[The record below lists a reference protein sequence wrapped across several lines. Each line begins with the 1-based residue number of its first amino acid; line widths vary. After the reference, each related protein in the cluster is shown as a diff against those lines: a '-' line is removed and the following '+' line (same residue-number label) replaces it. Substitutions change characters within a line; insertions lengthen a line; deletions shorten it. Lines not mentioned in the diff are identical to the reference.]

1 MGYTYGEIA
10 MKVLITD
17 KINEIA
23 QKILLEGKDIE
34 ADILPTMPEDEL
46 CKAIPNYDAL
56 MIRSETKVTKKVLE
70 AGKKLKIVG
79 RAGVGVDNVD
89 VESATQNGVIVVNS
103 PDGNTTA
110 AAEHTIALM
119 LSMARNIP
127 AAVASTKQGLWERSK
142 FTGTEVFG
150 KILGIIGLGKIGSHV
165 AKVAISL
172 GMKVVV
178 CDPYTTQEA
187 VEALGAEYVQHL
199 DDFWG
204 KCDFITVHTPKTRET
219 THLINKNSINRMK
232 KGVKIVNCARGGI
245 IDETA
250 LKEALESGQV
260 SAAAIDV
267 YEAEP
272 DIKSSPLL
280 GVPGNVVLTPHLG
293 ASTSEAQLN
302 VAIDVAHQI
311 KEVLSGGSATSA
323 VNIPSLKPAILEP
336 VKDYMQLAENIGE
349 LAQQI
354 LEGNLKSIEISAK
367 GKLASLDISPLET
380 AILKG
385 VFSSFTDNVN
395 YVNAPILAKQ
405 KGISV
410 TTSKSETSGDYIG
423 LITVKLISST
433 KEALVSGALIAENI
447 KRIVKIDQ
455 YNTSIEPEKHML
467 FVPHENKPSMIA
479 KVATVIGEAGIN
491 INHMQV
497 VQKADDKSLMVINT
511 DSAVEK
517 VVLDKIEKID
527 GISKSKYVKL
537 SA

>member
-1 MGYTYGEIA
+1 

-23 QKILLEGKDIE
+23 KNILLEGENIE
-34 ADILPTMPEDEL
+34 VDVLPTMPEDEL
-46 CKAIPNYDAL
+46 CKAIVDYDAL

-70 AGKKLKIVG
+70 AGKNLKIVG

-89 VESATQNGVIVVNS
+89 VETATQKGVIVVNS
-103 PDGNTTA
+103 PDGNTNA

-127 AAVASTKQGLWERSK
+127 AAVASTKAGLWERSK

-150 KILGIIGLGKIGSHV
+150 KTLGVIGLGKIGSHV
-165 AKVAISL
+165 AKVAL
-172 GMKVVV
+172 AMGMKVIV
-178 CDPYTTQEA
+178 CDPYTTEET
-187 VEALGAEYVQHL
+187 VEALGCEYVSHL

-204 KCDFITVHTPKTRET
+204 KCDFITVHAPKTRET

-232 KGVKIVNCARGGI
+232 KGVKIINCARGGI
-245 IDETA
+245 VDETA
-250 LKEALESGQV
+250 LKEAIESGQV

-280 GVPGNVVLTPHLG
+280 NVEGNIVLTPHLG

-311 KEVLSGGSATSA
+311 KEVLGGGSAASA
-323 VNIPSLKPAILEP
+323 VNIPSLKLEKLEP

-354 LEGNLKSIEISAK
+354 VEGNLKAVEISAK

-385 VFSSFTDNVN
+385 VFSSFMENVN

-423 LITVKLISST
+423 LITVKLITNKSES
-433 KEALVSGALIAENI
+433 LVSGALIAENI
-447 KRIVKIDQ
+447 SRIVKIDQ

-467 FVPHENKPSMIA
+467 LVPHENKPAMIA

-491 INHMQV
+491 INHMHV
-497 VQKADDKSLMVINT
+497 VQKQGDKSLMIINT
-511 DSAVEK
+511 DCAVEK
-517 VVLDKIEKID
+517 DVLDKIEKID
-527 GISKSKYVKL
+527 GVSNSKYVKL
-537 SA
+537 TA

>member
-1 MGYTYGEIA
+1 
-10 MKVLITD
+10 MKVLVTD

-23 QKILLEGKDIE
+23 KNILLEGKNIE
-34 ADILPTMPEDEL
+34 VDMLPTMAEDEL
-46 CKAIPNYDAL
+46 SKKIAEYDAL
-56 MIRSETKVTKKVLE
+56 MIRSETKVTKKILD
-70 AGKKLKIVG
+70 AAKKLKIVG

-89 VESATQNGVIVVNS
+89 VEAATQSGVIVVNS
-103 PDGNTTA
+103 PDGNTNA
-110 AAEHTIALM
+110 AAEHTVALM

-127 AAVASTKQGLWERSK
+127 AAVESTKQGLWERSK

-150 KILGIIGLGKIGSHV
+150 KTLGIIGLGKIGSHV
-165 AKVAISL
+165 AKVALAL
-172 GMKVVV
+172 GMKVIV
-178 CDPYTTQEA
+178 CDPYTTQET
-187 VEALGAEYVQHL
+187 VEAIGAEYIEKL
-199 DDFWG
+199 DDFWS
-204 KCDFITVHTPKTRET
+204 KCDFISIHAPKTRET
-219 THLINKNSINRMK
+219 THLINKDTIEKMK
-232 KGVKIVNCARGGI
+232 KGVKIINCARGGI

-280 GVPGNVVLTPHLG
+280 GAQGNLVLTPHLG

-302 VAIDVAHQI
+302 VAIDVANQI

-323 VNIPSLKPAILEP
+323 VNIPSLKPSILEP

-354 LEGNLKSIEISAK
+354 VEGNLKSIEISAK

-385 VFSSFTDNVN
+385 VFSSFTDGVN
-395 YVNAPILAKQ
+395 YVNAPIIAKQ

-410 TTSKSETSGDYIG
+410 TTSKSESSGAYIG
-423 LITVKLISST
+423 LITVKLITTTSES
-433 KEALVSGALIAENI
+433 LVSGALIAENI
-447 KRIVKIDQ
+447 SRIVKIDQ

-467 FVPHENKPSMIA
+467 LVPHENKPAMIA

-491 INHMQV
+491 INHMHV
-497 VQKADDKSLMVINT
+497 VQKAHDNSLMIINT
-511 DSAVEK
+511 DRAVEK
-517 VVLDKIEKID
+517 DVNDKIVKID
-527 GISKSKYVKL
+527 GVAKSLYVRL
-537 SA
+537 TA

>member
-1 MGYTYGEIA
+1 
-10 MKVLITD
+10 MKVLVTD

-23 QKILLEGKDIE
+23 KNILLEGENIE
-34 ADILPTMPEDEL
+34 VDVLPTMSEEDL
-46 CKAIPNYDAL
+46 CTTIGDYDAL

-70 AGKKLKIVG
+70 AGKNLKIVG

-89 VESATQNGVIVVNS
+89 IESATQGGVIVVNS
-103 PDGNTTA
+103 PDGNTMA
-110 AAEHTIALM
+110 AAEHTLALM
-119 LSMARNIP
+119 LSMARKIP
-127 AAVASTKQGLWERSK
+127 AAVASTKAGFWERSK
-142 FTGTEVFG
+142 FTGSEVFG
-150 KILGIIGLGKIGSHV
+150 KTLGIIGLGKIGSHV
-165 AKVAISL
+165 AKVALAL

-178 CDPYTTQEA
+178 CDPYTTKEA
-187 VEALGAEYVQHL
+187 VESIGAEYIASL
-199 DDFWG
+199 NDFWG
-204 KCDFITVHTPKTRET
+204 RCDYISIHAPKTRET
-219 THLINKNSINRMK
+219 THLINKESINKMK

-245 IDETA
+245 IDEVA
-250 LKEALESGQV
+250 LKEAIESGQV

-272 DIKSSPLL
+272 DIKSCPLL
-280 GVPGNVVLTPHLG
+280 NVEGNIVLTPHLG

-311 KEVLSGGSATSA
+311 KEVLSGGSASSA

-354 LEGNLKSIEISAK
+354 VEGNLKSIEISAK

-385 VFSSFTDNVN
+385 VFASFTDGVN
-395 YVNAPILAKQ
+395 YVNAPIIAKQ

-423 LITVKLISST
+423 LITVKLITTTSES
-433 KEALVSGALIAENI
+433 LVSGALIAENI
-447 KRIVKIDQ
+447 RKIVKIDQ

-467 FVPHENKPSMIA
+467 LVPHENKPSMIA
-479 KVATVIGEAGIN
+479 KVATVIGEYGIN
-491 INHMQV
+491 INHMHV
-497 VQKADDKSLMVINT
+497 VQKSGEKSLMIINT
-511 DSAVEK
+511 DCAVEK
-517 VVLDKIEKID
+517 EVIDKIEKID
-527 GISKSKYVKL
+527 GVSVSKYVKL
-537 SA
+537 TA

>member
-1 MGYTYGEIA
+1 

-23 QKILLEGKDIE
+23 KNILIE
-34 ADILPTMPEDEL
+34 DKNIKVDVLPTMQEDEL
-46 CKAIPNYDAL
+46 CKVIAGYNAL

-70 AGKKLKIVG
+70 AAKNLKIVG

-89 VESATQNGVIVVNS
+89 VETATQKGVIVVNS
-103 PDGNTTA
+103 PDGNTNA

-127 AAVASTKQGLWERSK
+127 DAVASTKSGLWERSK
-142 FTGTEVFG
+142 FVGTEVFG
-150 KILGIIGLGKIGSHV
+150 KTLGIIGLGKIGSHV
-165 AKVAISL
+165 AKVAIAL

-178 CDPYTTQEA
+178 CDPYTTKEA
-187 VEALGAEYVQHL
+187 IEALGCEYIPHL

-232 KGVKIVNCARGGI
+232 KGVKIINCARGGI
-245 IDETA
+245 IDEQA
-250 LKEALESGQV
+250 LKEAIESGQV

-272 DIKSSPLL
+272 DIKSSPLFSAK
-280 GVPGNVVLTPHLG
+280 GNIILTPHLG

-302 VAIDVAHQI
+302 VAIDVANQI
-311 KEVLSGGSATSA
+311 KEVLSGGSAASA
-323 VNIPSLKPAILEP
+323 VNIPSLKPEKLEP

-354 LEGNLKSIEISAK
+354 VEGNLKAIEIIAK

-405 KGISV
+405 KGLSV
-410 TTSKSETSGDYIG
+410 TTSKSETTGDYIG
-423 LITVKLISST
+423 LITVKLTTNTSQ
-433 KEALVSGALIAENI
+433 ALVSGALIAENI
-447 KRIVKIDQ
+447 RRIVKIDQ
-455 YNTSIEPEKHML
+455 YNASIEPEKHML
-467 FVPHENKPSMIA
+467 LVPHENKPAMIA

-491 INHMQV
+491 INHMHV
-497 VQKADDKSLMVINT
+497 VQKPDDKSLMIINT
-511 DSAVEK
+511 DCEVEK
-517 VVLDKIEKID
+517 DVLDKIEKID
-527 GISKSKYVKL
+527 GVSNSKYVKL
-537 SA
+537 TA

>member
-1 MGYTYGEIA
+1 MA
-10 MKVLITD
+10 K
-17 KINEIA
+17 N
-23 QKILLEGKDIE
+23 ILLEGENIE
-34 ADILPTMPEDEL
+34 VDVLPTMSEDEL
-46 CKAIPNYDAL
+46 CKAIVDYDAL

-70 AGKKLKIVG
+70 SAKKLKIVG

-89 VESATQNGVIVVNS
+89 VEAATQKGVIVVNS
-103 PDGNTTA
+103 PDGNTMA
-110 AAEHTIALM
+110 AAEHTLALM

-127 AAVASTKQGLWERSK
+127 SAVASTKSGLWERSK
-142 FTGTEVFG
+142 FTGTEVFA
-150 KILGIIGLGKIGSHV
+150 KTLGIIGLGKIGSHV
-165 AKVAISL
+165 AQVALAL
-172 GMKVVV
+172 GMKVIV
-178 CDPYTTQEA
+178 CDPYTSKEA
-187 VEALGAEYVQHL
+187 VESIGCEYVPHL
-199 DDFWG
+199 DDFWCR
-204 KCDFITVHTPKTRET
+204 CDFITVHTPKTRET

-245 IDETA
+245 IDENA
-250 LKEALESGQV
+250 LKEAIEVGQV

-280 GVPGNVVLTPHLG
+280 NVEGNIVLTPHLG

-302 VAIDVAHQI
+302 VAIDVAYQI
-311 KEVLSGGSATSA
+311 KEVLGGGSASSA
-323 VNIPSLKPAILEP
+323 VNIPSLKPEKLEP

-354 LEGNLKSIEISAK
+354 GEGNLKSIEISAK
-367 GKLASLDISPLET
+367 GKLASVDISPLET

-385 VFSSFTDNVN
+385 IFSSFTDNVN

-423 LITVKLISST
+423 LIAVKLITNVCESF
-433 KEALVSGALIAENI
+433 VSGALIAENI
-447 KRIVKIDQ
+447 RRIVKIDQ

-467 FVPHENKPSMIA
+467 LVPHENKPSMIA
-479 KVATVIGEAGIN
+479 KVATVIGEYGIN
-491 INHMQV
+491 INHMHV
-497 VQKADDKSLMVINT
+497 VQKQGDRSMMIINT
-511 DSAVEK
+511 DCAVEK
-517 VVLDKIEKID
+517 DVLEKITQIN
-527 GISKSKYVKL
+527 GISNAKYVKL

>member
-1 MGYTYGEIA
+1 

-17 KINEIA
+17 KINEVA
-23 QKILLEGKDIE
+23 KNILLEDENIE
-34 ADILPTMPEDEL
+34 ADVLPTMSEEDL
-46 CKAIPNYDAL
+46 CKAIVDYDAI
-56 MIRSETKVTKKVLE
+56 MIRSQTKITKNVIE
-70 AGKKLKIVG
+70 AGKNLKIIG

-89 VESATQNGVIVVNS
+89 VDAATQKGVIVVNS

-127 AAVASTKQGLWERSK
+127 AAVASTKAGLWERSK
-142 FTGTEVFG
+142 FTGSEVFG
-150 KILGIIGLGKIGSHV
+150 KTLGIIGLGKIGSHV
-165 AKVAISL
+165 AKVALAL
-172 GMKVVV
+172 GMKVIV
-178 CDPYTTQEA
+178 CDPYTTKEA
-187 VEALGAEYVQHL
+187 VESIGAEYIANL

-219 THLINKNSINRMK
+219 THLINKNSISMMK
-232 KGVKIVNCARGGI
+232 KDVKLVNCARGGI
-245 IDETA
+245 IDEVA

-260 SAAAIDV
+260 GAAAIDV

-280 GVPGNVVLTPHLG
+280 GVEGNVVLTPHLG

-311 KEVLSGGSATSA
+311 KEVLTGGSATSA
-323 VNIPSLKPAILEP
+323 VNIPSLKPAMLEP
-336 VKDYMQLAENIGE
+336 VKEYMQLAENIGE

-354 LEGNLKSIEISAK
+354 VVGNLKAIEISAK
-367 GKLASLDISPLET
+367 GKLATLDISPLET
-380 AILKG
+380 AIIKG
-385 VFSSFTDNVN
+385 IFSSFTSGVN
-395 YVNAPILAKQ
+395 YVNAPLLAKQ
-405 KGISV
+405 KGINV

-423 LITVKLISST
+423 LITVKLIT
-433 KEALVSGALIAENI
+433 NTTEALVSGALIAENI
-447 KRIVKIDQ
+447 SRIVKIDQ

-467 FVPHENKPSMIA
+467 LVPHENKPAMIA

-491 INHMQV
+491 INHMHV
-497 VQKADDKSLMVINT
+497 VQKADDLSLMIINT

-517 VVLDKIEKID
+517 DVIEKIEKIN
-527 GISKSKYVKL
+527 GISTSKYVKL
-537 SA
+537 TA

>member
-1 MGYTYGEIA
+1 
-10 MKVLITD
+10 MKVLVTD

-23 QKILLEGKDIE
+23 KNILLEGKDINV
-34 ADILPTMPEDEL
+34 DVLPTMPEDEL
-46 CKAIPNYDAL
+46 CKAIADYDAL

-70 AGKKLKIVG
+70 AAKKLKIVG

-89 VESATQNGVIVVNS
+89 VDTATQSGVIVVNS

-110 AAEHTIALM
+110 AAEHTVALI

-127 AAVASTKQGLWERSK
+127 AAVESTKKGLWERSK
-142 FTGTEVFG
+142 FTGSEVFG
-150 KILGIIGLGKIGSHV
+150 KTLGIIGLGKIGSHV
-165 AKVAISL
+165 AKVALAL
-172 GMKVVV
+172 GMKVIV
-178 CDPYTTQEA
+178 CDPYTTKEA
-187 VEALGAEYVQHL
+187 VESIGAEYIPHL

-219 THLINKNSINRMK
+219 THLINKNSLNRMK

-260 SAAAIDV
+260 SAIAIDV
-267 YEAEP
+267 FEAEP

-280 GVPGNVVLTPHLG
+280 GLEGNVILTPHLG

-302 VAIDVAHQI
+302 VAIDVANQI
-311 KEVLSGGSATSA
+311 KEVLTGGSATSA

-336 VKDYMQLAENIGE
+336 VKEYMQLAENIGE
-349 LAQQI
+349 LAEQI
-354 LEGNLKSIEISAK
+354 VEGNLKAVEISAK

-385 VFSSFTDNVN
+385 VFSSFMDNVN

-410 TTSKSETSGDYIG
+410 TTSKSTTSGDYIG
-423 LITVKLISST
+423 LITVKLITST
-433 KEALVSGALIAENI
+433 SEALVSGALIAENI
-447 KRIVKIDQ
+447 KKIVKIDQ

-467 FVPHENKPSMIA
+467 LVPHENKPSMIA

-491 INHMQV
+491 INHMHV
-497 VQKADDKSLMVINT
+497 VQRHGDKSLMVINT
-511 DSAVEK
+511 GTAVESS
-517 VVLDKIEKID
+517 VIAKIEKID
-527 GISKSKYVKL
+527 GVSNPKYVKL

>member
-1 MGYTYGEIA
+1 

-23 QKILLEGKDIE
+23 KNILLEGKDIE
-34 ADILPTMPEDEL
+34 ADLLPTMSEDEL
-46 CKAIPNYDAL
+46 CKKIANYDAL

-70 AGKKLKIVG
+70 SGKKLKIVG

-89 VESATQNGVIVVNS
+89 VDSATQSGVIVVNS

-110 AAEHTIALM
+110 AAEHTVALM

-150 KILGIIGLGKIGSHV
+150 KTLGVIGLGKIGSHV
-165 AKVAISL
+165 AKVALAL
-172 GMKVVV
+172 GMKVIV

-187 VEALGAEYVQHL
+187 VEAIGAEYVEHL
-199 DDFWG
+199 DDFWSR
-204 KCDFITVHTPKTRET
+204 CDFISVHTPKTRET
-219 THLINKNSINRMK
+219 THLINVNSINRMK
-232 KGVKIVNCARGGI
+232 KGVKIINCARGGI
-245 IDETA
+245 IDESA
-250 LKEALESGQV
+250 LKDALISGQV
-260 SAAAIDV
+260 GAAAIDV
-267 YEAEP
+267 FEAEP

-280 GVPGNVVLTPHLG
+280 NVEGNVILTPHLG

-323 VNIPSLKPAILEP
+323 VNIPSLKPAKLEP

-395 YVNAPILAKQ
+395 YVNAPLLAKQ

-423 LITVKLISST
+423 LITVKLIST
-433 KEALVSGALIAENI
+433 TTEALVSGALIAENI

-455 YNTSIEPEKHML
+455 YDTSIDPEKHML
-467 FVPHENKPSMIA
+467 LVPHENKPSMIA

-491 INHMQV
+491 INHMHV
-497 VQKADDKSLMVINT
+497 VQKNDDKSLMVINT
-511 DSAVEK
+511 DCAVEK
-517 VVLDKIEKID
+517 DVLEKIEKIN
-527 GISKSKYVKL
+527 GVSKSKYVKL

>member
-1 MGYTYGEIA
+1 
-10 MKVLITD
+10 MKVLVTD

-23 QKILLEGKDIE
+23 KNILIEGKNIE
-34 ADILPTMPEDEL
+34 VDMLPTMSEDEL
-46 CKAIPNYDAL
+46 STKIADYDAL
-56 MIRSETKVTKKVLE
+56 MIRSETKVTKKILD
-70 AGKKLKIVG
+70 AAKKLKIVG

-89 VESATQNGVIVVNS
+89 IEAATQSGVIVVNS
-103 PDGNTTA
+103 PDGNTNA
-110 AAEHTIALM
+110 AAEHTVALM

-150 KILGIIGLGKIGSHV
+150 KTLGIIGLGKIGSHV
-165 AKVAISL
+165 AKVALAL
-172 GMKVVV
+172 GMKVLV

-187 VEALGAEYVQHL
+187 VESLGCEYVVHL
-199 DDFWG
+199 DDFWSR
-204 KCDFITVHTPKTRET
+204 CDFISIHAPKTRET
-219 THLINKNSINRMK
+219 THLINENTINRMK
-232 KGVKIVNCARGGI
+232 KGVKIINCARGGI
-245 IDETA
+245 IDEAA

-280 GVPGNVVLTPHLG
+280 EVADKVVLTPHLG

-302 VAIDVAHQI
+302 VAIDVAQQI
-311 KEVLSGGSATSA
+311 KEVLTGGSATSA
-323 VNIPSLKPAILEP
+323 VNIPSLKPEKLEP

-354 LEGNLKSIEISAK
+354 VEGNLKSIEISAK
-367 GKLASLDISPLET
+367 GKLASVDISPLET

-385 VFSSFTDNVN
+385 IFSSFTDGVN
-395 YVNAPILAKQ
+395 FVNAPIIAKQ

-423 LITVKLISST
+423 LITVKLITNTSES
-433 KEALVSGALIAENI
+433 LVSGALIAENI
-447 KRIVKIDQ
+447 SRIVKIDQ

-467 FVPHENKPSMIA
+467 LVPHENKPAMIA

-491 INHMQV
+491 INHMHV
-497 VQKADDKSLMVINT
+497 VQKHKDKSLMIINT
-511 DSAVEK
+511 DREVENSVLEK
-517 VVLDKIEKID
+517 VAKID
-527 GISKSKYVKL
+527 GVSNSKYVKL
-537 SA
+537 TA

>member
-1 MGYTYGEIA
+1 
-10 MKVLITD
+10 MKVLVTD

-23 QKILLEGKDIE
+23 KNILLEGENIE
-34 ADILPTMPEDEL
+34 VDILPTMSEDEL
-46 CKAIPNYDAL
+46 CETIPNYDAL

-70 AGKKLKIVG
+70 AGKNLKIVG

-89 VESATQNGVIVVNS
+89 VDTATQSGVIVVNS
-103 PDGNTTA
+103 PDGNTNA
-110 AAEHTIALM
+110 AAEHTLALM

-142 FTGTEVFG
+142 FTGSEVFG
-150 KILGIIGLGKIGSHV
+150 KTLGIIGLGKIGSHV
-165 AKVAISL
+165 AQVALAL
-172 GMKVVV
+172 GMKVLV
-178 CDPYTTQEA
+178 CDPYTSKEA
-187 VEALGAEYVQHL
+187 VEALGCEYVPHL

-204 KCDFITVHTPKTRET
+204 KCDFISVHTPKTRET

-232 KGVKIVNCARGGI
+232 KGVKIINCARGGI
-245 IDETA
+245 IDEAA

-267 YEAEP
+267 FEAEP
-272 DIKSSPLL
+272 DIKNSPLL
-280 GVPGNVVLTPHLG
+280 NAQGNVILTPHLG

-302 VAIDVAHQI
+302 VAIDVAQQI
-311 KEVLSGGSATSA
+311 KEVLSGGAATSA
-323 VNIPSLKPAILEP
+323 VNIPSLKPAILDP

-354 LEGNLKSIEISAK
+354 VEGNLKSIEISAK

-380 AILKG
+380 AIIKG
-385 VFSSFTDNVN
+385 VFSSFTDGIN

-405 KGISV
+405 KGITV

-423 LITVKLISST
+423 LITVKLITAESESI
-433 KEALVSGALIAENI
+433 VSGALIAENI
-447 KRIVKIDQ
+447 KKIVRIDQ
-455 YNTSIEPEKHML
+455 YNTSIDPEKHIL

-479 KVATVIGEAGIN
+479 KVATVIGDAGIN

-497 VQKADDKSLMVINT
+497 VQKVNDNSLMIISI
-511 DSAVEK
+511 DSPIAK
-517 VVLDKIEKID
+517 DVLEKIETIN
-527 GISKSKYVKL
+527 GVAKSKYVKL
-537 SA
+537 TA